1 MKCPSCG
8 FVTFNELDRCKRCG
22 TDWVSERDR
31 FGVKPLLIPA
41 DRALRRSSET
51 EPVRAAQD
59 PGVTPTGP
67 STMEPRLDEEFDRL
81 YLNLKEKE
89 PKVGKEEIVGKIE
102 RAQKTQRAPWGG
114 FVRRSCA
121 FYIDVAII
129 TALSYFLFYLIYVA
143 YTVGLAAHGQV
154 LTLDRLGFFLSIL
167 GAMWIS
173 LVAAYFVLLHGMDGR
188 TVGKWL
194 LGLRVVAAYGNPIT
208 YGQAFSRLV
217 CTIPSALFGLGFFW
231 ILWNR
236 EKRGWHDI
244 LARTWVIR
252 DLG

>member
-1 MKCPSCG
+1 
-8 FVTFNELDRCKRCG
+8 
-22 TDWVSERDR
+22 
-31 FGVKPLLIPA
+31 
-41 DRALRRSSET
+41 
-51 EPVRAAQD
+51 
-59 PGVTPTGP
+59 
-67 STMEPRLDEEFDRL
+67 MEPRLDEEFDQL
-81 YLNLKEKE
+81 YTHLKEKE
-89 PKVGKEEIVGKIE
+89 PKAGKAKI
-102 RAQKTQRAPWGG
+102 AKKTEGVPWGG

-129 TALSYFLFYLIYVA
+129 TALSYFLFYLTYVA

-173 LVAAYFVLLHGMDGR
+173 LVAAYFVLLHGTDGR

-194 LGLRVVAAYGNPIT
+194 LGLRVVTAYGNPIT

>member
-1 MKCPSCG
+1 MRCPSCG
-8 FVTFNELDRCKRCG
+8 FVTFNDLDRCKRCG

-41 DRALRRSSET
+41 DRIHRSFSET

-81 YLNLKEKE
+81 YLHLKEKE
-89 PKVGKEEIVGKIE
+89 PEVGKAKIAKKAE
-102 RAQKTQRAPWGG
+102 KAEGVPWGG